1 MALQR
6 ERGKAMKSMKFH
18 RSLAVLIMGLG
29 ASAATTIHRMTIP
42 YADLRW
48 YFGIRG
54 LLEAVLGISIFLLAI
69 LMIASWHL
77 SRRVLWT
84 IFGVCAVC
92 LGIGMLCQSR
102 FAYIP
107 STAFIW
113 AMSACV
119 TAAMRRGALA
129 LITVLWIAAGIAKFS
144 AILR

>member
-1 MALQR
+1 
-6 ERGKAMKSMKFH
+6 MKQY
-18 RSLAVLIMGLG
+18 RTLLPAIVLGLG
-29 ASAATTIHRMTIP
+29 VSAATTIHRMTIP

-113 AMSACV
+113 AMSGCV
-119 TAAMRRGALA
+119 TAAMRRGTLLA

>member
-1 MALQR
+1 
-6 ERGKAMKSMKFH
+6 MKQY
-18 RSLAVLIMGLG
+18 RTLLPAIVLGLG
-29 ASAATTIHRMTIP
+29 VSAAATVHRMCITH
-42 YADLRW
+42 ADLRR
-48 YFGIRG
+48 YFAMRS
-54 LLEAVLGISIFLLAI
+54 LLEAVLGISIFLAI
-69 LMIASWHL
+69 LIASWHL

-119 TAAMRRGALA
+119 TAAMRRRGALA